1 MNQQQDREDDVRT
14 KPLADLPLSGE
25 QAEET
30 KAGAVGVAG
39 GGGFGAGKVHVHD

>member
-1 MNQQQDREDDVRT
+1 MNQQHDREDDVRT

-25 QAEET
+25 QAEEA

-39 GGGFGAGKVHVHD
+39 VSGYGAGKVNVHD